1 MSSIA
6 LLVVLGSGVF
16 ALTVV
21 FVDVVSSWVI
31 RRGIIDVPNVRSSH
45 SQPTPRGGGIA
56 IIVAMALG
64 LGGYVLL
71 DPAPALGLV
80 IYYAL
85 GGVLVGGISW
95 ADDVRHLSPT
105 IRLVAHIVA
114 ALVVVFGI
122 GGFTESYIPGLGVVA
137 LGVIGEVLTV
147 IWIVGLINAYN
158 FMDGIDG
165 LAAGVGVVGG
175 LGWFVLAHTFA
186 PGFSEMLG
194 LFTAMA
200 SLGFIRRNWSPASVF
215 MGDVGSAFLGYTFAV
230 LPLTMSATYPDL
242 NALVPVLA
250 GLLVWPF
257 LFDAGL
263 TVLRRLSRGER
274 VFLAHRSHLYQRLV
288 IAGWSHGATSG
299 LYLLL
304 GSFGVVLGWLWLSH
318 PSKWSLTIG
327 VILSILAFL
336 LWRCVW
342 KAEKAPS

>member
-1 MSSIA
+1 MGSTT
-6 LLVVLGSGVF
+6 LLVVLGSGVL

-21 FVDVVSSWVI
+21 LVDVVSSWVI
-31 RRGIIDVPNVRSSH
+31 RRGIVDVPNVRSSH

-56 IIVAMALG
+56 MIVAIALG
-64 LGGYVLL
+64 LGGYVLI
-71 DPAPALGLV
+71 DPAPASGIV
-80 IYYAL
+80 IFYAV
-85 GGVLVGGISW
+85 GGVLVGGVSW
-95 ADDVRHLSPT
+95 ADDVRHLSPS
-105 IRLVAHIVA
+105 IRLVAHTVA

-122 GGFTESYIPGLGVVA
+122 GSFTEFYIPGLGVVA
-137 LGVIGEVLTV
+137 LGVVGKVLTV

-186 PGFSEMLG
+186 PGISEILG
-194 LFTAMA
+194 LLMAMA
-200 SLGFIRRNWSPASVF
+200 CLGFMRRNWAPASVF

-242 NALVPVLA
+242 NARVPVLA

-257 LFDAGL
+257 LFDVGL
-263 TVLRRLSRGER
+263 TVLRRLIRGER
-274 VFLAHRSHLYQRLV
+274 ILMAHRSHLYQRLV
-288 IAGWSHGATSG
+288 IAGWGHRATSG
-299 LYLLL
+299 LYLVL
-304 GSFGVVLGWLWLSH
+304 GSVGVLLGWLWLSR

-327 VILSILAFL
+327 VILGILTFL